1 MIALHTNL
9 PPNHAKFMSYWDME
23 NITKTHMPYFLLH
36 VVSNV
41 SIFFLQALELM
52 LVDALLL
59 ANDHLKLTSHIEG
72 PSRFWKVCVMNFF
85 TIYVLELRHHKCYSS
100 FLSLVVLFWHS
111 SFFQW
116 SWGLWILRPR
126 NYLEMG
132 CCRSFQCF
140 TKELVYDFQ
149 FAYKVED

>member
-1 MIALHTNL
+1 MHLPDKLFGVVLRDDLVCGHLHDLRGPNDCIAHQFTTQSCQVHVLL
-9 PPNHAKFMSYWDME
+9 RDME
-23 NITKTHMPYFLLH
+23 NITKIHMPYFLLH

-100 FLSLVVLFWHS
+100 FLSLVVLF
-111 SFFQW
+111 
-116 SWGLWILRPR
+116 
-126 NYLEMG
+126 
-132 CCRSFQCF
+132 
-140 TKELVYDFQ
+140 
-149 FAYKVED
+149 